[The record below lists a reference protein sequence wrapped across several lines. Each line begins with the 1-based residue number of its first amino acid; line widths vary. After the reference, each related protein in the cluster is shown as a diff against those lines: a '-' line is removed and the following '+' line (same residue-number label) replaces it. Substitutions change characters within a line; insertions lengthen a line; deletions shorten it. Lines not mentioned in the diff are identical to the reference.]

1 MIDSYPDI
9 VHVKLK
15 LLIIHIQVI
24 TQGGSNYPNIFKG
37 MIGRWYI
44 VHKCYRVDK
53 HLQSQG
59 FMHTLISSNVRED
72 SIDKPEEIRVQQPLG

>member
-15 LLIIHIQVI
+15 PLMIHIQVI
-24 TQGGSNYPNIFKG
+24 TQGGPNYPNIFKG
-37 MIGRWYI
+37 VIGRWYI
-44 VHKCYRVDK
+44 VQKRYRVDT

-59 FMHTLISSNVRED
+59 FMHTLSSNKKIR
-72 SIDKPEEIRVQQPLG
+72 SIN